1 MEDDFDNFE
10 DISKIETY
18 AQFLDR
24 FVTDEDRMYL
34 EDEELARDVK
44 ELYAVNKG
52 EIRSKAD
59 FERKKKEIEAMNQ
72 EEDNKERPLFSLNM
86 EYRKGSF
93 LDQSAERERDARK
106 GRKPT

>member
-59 FERKKKEIEAMNQ
+59 FERKKKKSKQ
-72 EEDNKERPLFSLNM
+72 
-86 EYRKGSF
+86 
-93 LDQSAERERDARK
+93 
-106 GRKPT
+106 

>member
-10 DISKIETY
+10 DISKIGTY
-18 AQFLDR
+18 AEFLDR

-52 EIRSKAD
+52 
-59 FERKKKEIEAMNQ
+59 
-72 EEDNKERPLFSLNM
+72 
-86 EYRKGSF
+86 
-93 LDQSAERERDARK
+93 
-106 GRKPT
+106 

>member
-1 MEDDFDNFE
+1 MEDDFDNYE

-24 FVTDEDRMYL
+24 FFTDEDRIYL
-34 EDEELARDVK
+34 EDEELAGDEK

-59 FERKKKEIEAMNQ
+59 FERKKGKLNKWIEKKTQKKCFIFFRYEI
-72 EEDNKERPLFSLNM
+72 
-86 EYRKGSF
+86 
-93 LDQSAERERDARK
+93 
-106 GRKPT
+106 